1 MTAVIID
8 GKKIAEGIRNEVGI
22 AVKERIAA
30 GLSVPGLATVLV
42 GNDPASQIYVR
53 NKMKA
58 CDRLGIYSVSY
69 TLPEDTDFE
78 TLKELINQLNVAPEI
93 HGILVQLP
101 LPPQIDEYSV
111 LSMIN

>member
-58 CDRLGIYSVSY
+58 CDRLGIYSFSY
-69 TLPEDTDFE
+69 TLPEDTEFE

-93 HGILVQLP
+93 HGILVNSR
-101 LPPQIDEYSV
+101 YRRK
-111 LSMIN
+111 SMNIPFYR